1 MGEHITNKG
10 EKNARRRPH
19 TTEVKH
25 NTHKST
31 QTKTKHTQHAHA
43 ASWIQVRYMPCHAT
57 QRTRDKNGNRANKS
71 KR

>member
-1 MGEHITNKG
+1 MPVRACPHRRKVNTATNEQNGMKGHDRGTNKG

-31 QTKTKHTQHAHA
+31 QTKTKHT
-43 ASWIQVRYMPCHAT
+43 
-57 QRTRDKNGNRANKS
+57 
-71 KR
+71 